1 MTDSTAATRLPTA
14 LVIVDDE
21 ADHAEIIRQLTA
33 EIAPDLHVRV
43 VQELSQLSR
52 GLRRAPPGALLLIDR
67 VVHGRETIEL
77 LPALRALRPDMTAVM
92 LSAALSD
99 RDRQRALAAGAHR
112 AVQKPGRIADWREL
126 LDDLL
131 RLSGERH
138 HATAPSRA
146 G

>member
-1 MTDSTAATRLPTA
+1 MTDSARSIALPTA

-21 ADHAEIIRQLTA
+21 RDHAEIIRQLTA

-43 VQELSQLSR
+43 VQELGELSE
-52 GLRRAPPGALLLIDR
+52 GLRSAPPGALLLIDR
-67 VVHGRETIEL
+67 VVHGRDSIEL
-77 LPALRALRPDMTAVM
+77 LPALRALRPDVTAVM

-99 RDRQRALAAGAHR
+99 RDRTRALAAGADR

-126 LDDLL
+126 LADLL
-131 RLSGERH
+131 RLSAERQDAA
-138 HATAPSRA
+138 ATSEA

>member
-1 MTDSTAATRLPTA
+1 MTDSTAAARLPTA

-43 VQELSQLSR
+43 VQELGELSQ

-67 VVHGRETIEL
+67 VVHGRDTIDL

-99 RDRQRALAAGAHR
+99 RDRRRALAAGAHR

-126 LDDLL
+126 LADLL
-131 RLSGERH
+131 QLGAERQ
-138 HATAPSRA
+138 HAAATTEA